1 MTMCDV
7 TQESTPS
14 PMSPLSDLLPGS
26 EMGGAGTGRNSV
38 SPKPSISPLPPS
50 DPAPPASEL
59 PSYSEATAAVD
70 QTALTCVNEVR
81 GTQWKESF
89 PKHLCSVL
97 AISYLGADHHF

>member
-81 GTQWKESF
+81 GHTLSTTATKGGGG
-89 PKHLCSVL
+89 LVNCSQNK
-97 AISYLGADHHF
+97 